1 MFCYLLKIKMID
13 IVTIL
18 PDIFNFVDS
27 SIKVKQINMDKK
39 IKTIAPV
46 TCPKCSCE
54 VLVEFTNVS
63 PELTSV
69 FTIEDVKSAKIEVL
83 RRLEKISG
91 NEARKEEIKT
101 WVEEEGK

>member
-1 MFCYLLKIKMID
+1 
-13 IVTIL
+13 
-18 PDIFNFVDS
+18 
-27 SIKVKQINMDKK
+27 MDKK

-91 NEARKEEIKT
+91 NEAIKEEIKT
-101 WVEEEGK
+101 WVEDPTTLFGPNEIESIIESAILDE